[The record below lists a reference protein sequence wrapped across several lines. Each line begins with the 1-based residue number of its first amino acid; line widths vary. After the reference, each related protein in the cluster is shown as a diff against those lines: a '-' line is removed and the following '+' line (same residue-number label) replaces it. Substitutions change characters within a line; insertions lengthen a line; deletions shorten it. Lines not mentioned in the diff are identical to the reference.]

1 VAYLAGGVHIDL
13 EAGALE
19 GLDRDLHGGAA
30 VESSG
35 EAERGRGRRET
46 AAWWWG
52 RNTKGGGDLR
62 RYLSLPLSP
71 FRLRPPGCWGIS
83 TKRPLKF
90 SITKNPSREEGA
102 RDPLLC
108 QIRGCP
114 TRIWWPVE
122 KEMAAREGQGGR
134 CDRERRDTCYF
145 YLILFIYK
153 I

>member
-1 VAYLAGGVHIDL
+1 MAYLAGGVHIDL

-62 RYLSLPLSP
+62 DIFP
-71 FRLRPPGCWGIS
+71 FPWV
-83 TKRPLKF
+83 TF
-90 SITKNPSREEGA
+90 SAAPSR
-102 RDPLLC
+102 LL
-108 QIRGCP
+108 GH
-114 TRIWWPVE
+114 
-122 KEMAAREGQGGR
+122 
-134 CDRERRDTCYF
+134 F
-145 YLILFIYK
+145 YKKALKVFHNK
-153 I
+153 KPEP